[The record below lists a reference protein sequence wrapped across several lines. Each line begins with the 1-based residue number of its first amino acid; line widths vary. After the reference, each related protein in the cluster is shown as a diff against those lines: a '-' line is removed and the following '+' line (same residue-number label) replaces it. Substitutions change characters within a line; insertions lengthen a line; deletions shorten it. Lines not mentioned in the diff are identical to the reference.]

1 MTRILLDS
9 HALFWFLDGD
19 QRLSVTARQA
29 IEDPDAVV
37 LISAVTA
44 FEIVNKVR
52 LGKWPGA
59 ALLAQHLPQI
69 VSGFDFEA
77 LPLTLEH
84 AQHAGRL
91 TVPHRDPFDRMLAAQ
106 AEIEAIPLVTA
117 DTAFAQFN
125 VRTLW

>member
-19 QRLSVTARQA
+19 QRLSTTARQA

-37 LISAVTA
+37 HVSAVTA
-44 FEIVNKVR
+44 YEIVNKVR
-52 LGKWPGA
+52 LGKWSRA
-59 ALLAQHLPQI
+59 AALAQHFSRI
-69 VSGFDFEA
+69 VSELDFEA

-84 AQHAGRL
+84 AQHAARL
-91 TVPHRDPFDRMLAAQ
+91 TVSHRDPFDRMLAAQ

-117 DTAFAQFN
+117 DDAFAQFN

>member
-19 QRLSVTARQA
+19 PRLSIAACRA

-37 LISAVTA
+37 HVSAVTA
-44 FEIVNKVR
+44 YEIVNKVR
-52 LGKWPGA
+52 LGKWSRA
-59 ALLAQHLPQI
+59 AVLAEHFSQI
-69 VSGFDFEA
+69 VSELDFEA

-91 TVPHRDPFDRMLAAQ
+91 IVPHRDPFDRMLAAQ

-117 DTAFAQFN
+117 DDAFAQFN

>member
-19 QRLSVTARQA
+19 PRLSTAARQA

-37 LISAVTA
+37 HVSAVTA
-44 FEIVNKVR
+44 YEIVNKVR
-52 LGKWPGA
+52 IGKWPRA
-59 ALLAQHLPQI
+59 AALAQHFSRI
-69 VSGFDFEA
+69 VSELDFEA
-77 LPLTLEH
+77 LPLTLVH
-84 AQHAGRL
+84 AQHAARL

-117 DTAFAQFN
+117 DDAFA
-125 VRTLW
+125 